1 MNLSHINS
9 KSPELPSET
18 YTRLYKIFKD
28 KQWSQIGEMDE
39 PRFDNFCQLL
49 ASMDEAQCD
58 MILTLTEK
66 FLWVKDGDYLS
77 QFIHVFDLFVSTYQF
92 KRGKKICIC
101 PLIAKED
108 FYKVKSSLFLF
119 YKIKACLTSFESKYP
134 EFNIC
139 CAEFPTAVNF
149 NKIKN
154 EYTLCLIDDFVGTGE
169 TVRGAMSFFE
179 NEGISVD
186 MVTIISLVG
195 MEEGINNLK
204 KDGYDIYCGA
214 ICQKGITN
222 TENEDTYSELMCRLE
237 EKMRVN
243 DSSKFGY
250 GHSEALVKMLRTPNN
265 TFPIYWLQKNNPYA
279 PFPR

>member
-1 MNLSHINS
+1 MMNLSHINS
-9 KSPELPSET
+9 KSPELPFET

-39 PRFDNFCQLL
+39 PWFDNFCRLL

-154 EYTLCLIDDFVGTGE
+154 EYTLCL
-169 TVRGAMSFFE
+169 M
-179 NEGISVD
+179 
-186 MVTIISLVG
+186 TIISLVG

>member
-1 MNLSHINS
+1 MNFSHINS

-18 YTRLYKIFKD
+18 YTRLYGIFKD
-28 KQWSQIGEMDE
+28 KQWPQIGEMDE
-39 PRFDNFCQLL
+39 PWFDNFCQLL

-77 QFIHVFDLFVSTYQF
+77 RFIHVFDLFVSTYQF

-108 FYKVKSSLFLF
+108 FYKTKSSLFLF
-119 YKIKACLTSFESKYP
+119 YKIKACFTSFKSKYP

-139 CAEFPTAVNF
+139 CAEFPTAVDF

-154 EYTLCLIDDFVGTGE
+154 GYTLCLIDDFVGTGD
-169 TVRGAMSFFE
+169 TVRGAVSFFVDE
-179 NEGISVD
+179 EITAD

-195 MEEGINNLK
+195 MEEGIDNLK
-204 KDGYDIYCGA
+204 KEGYDIYCDA

-222 TENEDTYSELMCRLE
+222 TENEDTYSDLMCQLE
-237 EKMRVN
+237 EKIRVN

-250 GHSEALVKMLRTPNN
+250 GRSEALVKMLRTPNN
-265 TFPIYWLQKNNPYA
+265 TFPIYWLRKNNPYA